1 MAVAS
6 RSTPD
11 PLDQVLDQTPSL
23 SEICEHSRTAKWYEL
38 GVQLQL
44 DSVDLD
50 NIRSDPAVTDKLSS
64 MYNLWLNKKAETATR
79 KELLIALQTEHV
91 GQNRVAMEYKEY
103 LIREMVSRE

>member
-1 MAVAS
+1 MAS
-6 RSTPD
+6 PST
-11 PLDQVLDQTPSL
+11 PLDQVLDQTPPL
-23 SEICEHSRTAKWYEL
+23 FEVCEHARTARWYEL
-38 GVQLQL
+38 GVQLQM

-79 KELLIALQTEHV
+79 KELLTALQTEHV